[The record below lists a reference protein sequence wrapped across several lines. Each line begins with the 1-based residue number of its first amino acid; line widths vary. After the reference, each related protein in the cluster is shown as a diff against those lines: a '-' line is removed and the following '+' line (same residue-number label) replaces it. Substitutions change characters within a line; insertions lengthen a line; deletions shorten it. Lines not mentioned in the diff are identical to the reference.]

1 MPRQEE
7 ITITGN
13 SQFTDP
19 LPVRKYF
26 IVTIKAGTLVGT
38 VALQRQFLDNGTW
51 DTVETF
57 DDFTLD
63 IVKNGSD
70 NTGAQYRIGTTAF
83 TSGSTTVRIEQREN

>member
-13 SQFTDP
+13 SQFTDA

-26 IVTIKAGTLVGT
+26 IVTLKAGTLVGT
-38 VALQRQFLDNGTW
+38 VALQRQFLDSGTW

-57 DDFTLD
+57 DDFTVD

-83 TSGSTTVRIEQREN
+83 TSGSAVVRIEQREN